1 MRYDVVVVGGGSGGA
16 VMAARLSE
24 DPARSVVLLE
34 AGSTEPS
41 TEAPAGVTGPSVFA
55 AIETPGR
62 IWPSLL
68 ATRTAAQAPA
78 LYVRGRGLGG
88 SSSVNAMVALRGLP
102 GDYDGWAAA
111 GAEGWAWADVEP
123 WFDHVDRANP
133 NECGSDVGDIGQALL
148 TAARAAGH
156 PACTDLRAPDLGAAP
171 TRLTFVGGRRVS
183 TNSAYLDSARARPNL
198 EIRGDALVDRIV
210 VEDGRAVGV
219 LLADGTVVEAAEVV
233 LSAGAIHSPAILLR
247 SGLDR
252 PGVGRNLAEHT
263 LVGALLRRRR
273 LAPEGGTV
281 CGAVVRCSSGLGAA
295 GDLQLLAFDTLGT
308 TPEQRALGQ
317 ITVSLMEPRSRG
329 QVTLASTDPHVD
341 PCVDFA
347 LLSDEV
353 DLERAV
359 IGLGFLRAV
368 VEHEAVAAI
377 SEGVPLLDDQGTT
390 FADLDDDGAA
400 RAWLLGHV
408 QDYVHAAGTCRM
420 GRPDDPLAVVDPECR
435 YLGVTGLR
443 VVDASVMPSVP
454 RANTHLSTV
463 MIAEKVAAAM
473 AP

>member
-1 MRYDVVVVGGGSGGA
+1 
-16 VMAARLSE
+16 
-24 DPARSVVLLE
+24 
-34 AGSTEPS
+34 
-41 TEAPAGVTGPSVFA
+41 
-55 AIETPGR
+55 
-62 IWPSLL
+62 
-68 ATRTAAQAPA
+68 
-78 LYVRGRGLGG
+78 
-88 SSSVNAMVALRGLP
+88 
-102 GDYDGWAAA
+102 
-111 GAEGWAWADVEP
+111 
-123 WFDHVDRANP
+123 
-133 NECGSDVGDIGQALL
+133 
-148 TAARAAGH
+148 
-156 PACTDLRAPDLGAAP
+156 
-171 TRLTFVGGRRVS
+171 
-183 TNSAYLDSARARPNL
+183 
-198 EIRGDALVDRIV
+198 
-210 VEDGRAVGV
+210 
-219 LLADGTVVEAAEVV
+219 
-233 LSAGAIHSPAILLR
+233 LR

-435 YLGVTGLR
+435 YLGVSGLR